1 MATTPA
7 AVKLL
12 VDRYNI
18 TNVTQ
23 RGIKVT
29 NKSAHL
35 VAELRDKF
43 LQEYEKEKDFYHKND
58 IRKVSTD
65 DWYVKR
71 FLLAR
76 NRDVKESCQMM
87 MDALKWKKS
96 EGIHD
101 LVGSYFPE
109 EQFKLSSM
117 FVYAPDREGNITIYF
132 RVKYVIK
139 HPELVPMLKKFGN
152 YILQIV
158 DEETNGSG
166 ISVLADFA
174 DTGIQNAEVDL
185 LLDAINI
192 MRSYF
197 PFGINH
203 IILVDLPWVLRAV
216 WGMVKGWVPH
226 NRRKLVE
233 FVSRQ
238 DLHKVVD
245 RTNLPDFLGG
255 CCTIPYGGSKVVPL
269 GCPTMYRFV
278 TDTLGLSEKT
288 AEKISQMY
296 KGPADV
302 VEAEMM
308 DKEWYLKA
316 QPLIHKEL

>member
-1 MATTPA
+1 MATTQE
-7 AVKLL
+7 AVRVL

-35 VAELRDKF
+35 VAEVREKF
-43 LQEYEKEKDFYHKND
+43 LREYEKEKDFYHEKD
-58 IRKVSTD
+58 IRKVRTD

-76 NRDVKESCQMM
+76 NRDVKESCQMLV
-87 MDALKWKKS
+87 DALKWKKS

-117 FVYAPDREGNITIYF
+117 FVYAPDKEGNITIYF

-139 HPELVPMLKKFGN
+139 HPDLVATLKKFGN
-152 YILQIV
+152 YILQIT
-158 DEETNGSG
+158 DEETNGAG
-166 ISVLADFA
+166 ISVIADFA

-185 LLDAINI
+185 LFDAISTIRN
-192 MRSYF
+192 YF

-216 WGMVKGWVPH
+216 WGMAKAWVPH

-233 FVSRQ
+233 FVARQ
-238 DLHKVVD
+238 DIHKIVD
-245 RTNLPDFLGG
+245 RQNLPDFLGG
-255 CCTIPYGGSKVVPL
+255 CCTIPYGGSKVVPV
-269 GCPTMYRFV
+269 GSPTMYRFV
-278 TDTLGLSEKT
+278 SETLGFSEKL

-296 KGPADV
+296 KPAAEA
-302 VEAEMM
+302 VEAELNE
-308 DKEWYLKA
+308 KEWYLKA
-316 QPLIHKEL
+316 QRLL

>member
-1 MATTPA
+1 MATTQA
-7 AVKLL
+7 AVKIL

-18 TNVTQ
+18 TNVSQ

-35 VAELRDKF
+35 VKELRDRFMK
-43 LQEYEKEKDFYHKND
+43 EYEKEKDFYHEND
-58 IRKVSTD
+58 IRKVLND

-76 NRDVKESCQMM
+76 NRDVKDSCQMM

-101 LVGSYFPE
+101 LAGNYFAE
-109 EQFKLSSM
+109 EQYKLSSM
-117 FVYAPDREGNITIYF
+117 FVYAPDKEGNITIYF

-139 HPELVPMLKKFGN
+139 HQEMVATLKKFGN
-152 YILQIV
+152 YFLQIV

-166 ISVLADFA
+166 ISVIADFD

-185 LLDAINI
+185 LFDAISTLRN
-192 MRSYF
+192 YF

-216 WGMVKGWVPH
+216 WGMAKAWVPH

-233 FVSRQ
+233 FVARQ
-238 DLHKVVD
+238 DIHKIVD
-245 RTNLPDFLGG
+245 RSNLPDFLGG
-255 CCTIPYGGSKVVPL
+255 TCTIPYGGSKVVPA
-269 GCPTMYRFV
+269 GCPTIYKFA
-278 TDTLGLSEKT
+278 TDVLGVSVKT

-296 KGPADV
+296 KIPADAI
-302 VEAEMM
+302 EADLSER
-308 DKEWYLKA
+308 EWYMKA
-316 QPLIHKEL
+316 QRIV